1 MAWVKRNLIFVITV
15 AVGLIATGYCGYLLF
30 SALSANTAV
39 SDDYTTKS
47 GQLKT
52 LADAKPPV
60 TTTNIQLAIADQTRV
75 KDFLGDFRKAFAPFP
90 TPPKVDDPG
99 FVEYLQRSLKG
110 FAAEATNNGVQLPQD
125 YAFSFSQQKDK
136 VSFTPECVG
145 PWMQELQE
153 MKAILHIVFGAKIN
167 YFQEIQR
174 PPACSDDNN
183 GNDVLSAASISNTW
197 GSVTPYKVTF
207 RCFSQEIANVLA
219 GFADSSN
226 CFIVKYVNVT
236 QSKEALPQLA
246 ALAPAQVQQP
256 IYFQRPQYNPNGGS
270 GRYGP
275 RGMREPYVQRS
286 QAPILMAAPAAPTPP
301 QTILQETPLFVTI
314 VVDAVKLK
322 PPEQPA
328 AAATAVKPRGRE
340 R

>member
-15 AVGLIATGYCGYLLF
+15 AIGLIATGYCGYLLY
-30 SALSANTAV
+30 SARSANAAF
-39 SDDYTTKS
+39 SDDYATKS

-52 LADAKPPV
+52 LVDAKPPA
-60 TTTNIQLAIADQTRV
+60 TTNNIQLAIADQTRV

-90 TPPKVDDPG
+90 TPLKVDDPG
-99 FVEYLQRSLKG
+99 FVEYLQRHLRA

-136 VSFTPECVG
+136 VSFTPECID
-145 PWMQELQE
+145 PWMEELQE
-153 MKAILHIVFGAKIN
+153 MSAILHIVFEAKIN
-167 YFQEIQR
+167 YLQEIQR
-174 PPACSDDNN
+174 PPACTDDNN
-183 GNDVLSAASISNTW
+183 GGDVLSAASISNTW
-197 GSVTPYKVTF
+197 GTVTPYKVTF
-207 RCFSQEIANVLA
+207 RCFSQEIATVLA

-226 CFIVKYVNVT
+226 CFIVKYVNVN
-236 QSKEALPQLA
+236 QSKEALPQIA
-246 ALAPAQVQQP
+246 ALAPVQVQQP
-256 IYFQRPQYNPNGGS
+256 IYVQRPQYNPNVGG

-275 RGMREPYVQRS
+275 RGMRGPYVQQS
-286 QAPILMAAPAAPTPP
+286 EAPILMAAPAAPTPP

-314 VVDAVKLK
+314 VIDAVKLK

-328 AAATAVKPRGRE
+328 AATTTVKLRGRE